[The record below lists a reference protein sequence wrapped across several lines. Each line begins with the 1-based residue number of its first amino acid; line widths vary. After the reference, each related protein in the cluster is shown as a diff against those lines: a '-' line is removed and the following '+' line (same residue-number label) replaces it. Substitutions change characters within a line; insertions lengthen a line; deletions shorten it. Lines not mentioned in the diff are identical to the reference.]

1 MRGRRPRTS
10 NFVQL
15 LNHPITNRD
24 DAGRFPKPRKNDD
37 DDDCD
42 REQKRR
48 ALRESRQGALDDEET
63 RRALGLDKRLISN
76 RTMDLVQ
83 A

>member
-24 DAGRFPKPRKNDD
+24 DAGRFSKPRENDD
-37 DDDCD
+37 DDDRD
-42 REQKRR
+42 RKQKRR
-48 ALRESRQGALDDEET
+48 DLRESE
-63 RRALGLDKRLISN
+63 
-76 RTMDLVQ
+76 
-83 A
+83 

>member
-24 DAGRFPKPRKNDD
+24 DAGRFSKPREKDD
-37 DDDCD
+37 DDARDGK
-42 REQKRR
+42 QKRR
-48 ALRESRQGALDDEET
+48 VLRDSEQRALDDE
-63 RRALGLDKRLISN
+63 
-76 RTMDLVQ
+76 
-83 A
+83 